1 MNKLEKKTLKQ
12 IARNTGIYPPEAFE
26 FVRHGLAYAVSRIH
40 EADKNT
46 QEPQRHITGQQLSWG
61 LRDFAIRRYGVMAR
75 AVLRHWNINRTEDF
89 GRIVFAMVEDG
100 IMRKTPQDSITDFN
114 HVYDMN
120 QVFEP
125 PERPM
130 KLSDATFRL

>member
-1 MNKLEKKTLKQ
+1 M
-12 IARNTGIYPPEAFE
+12 
-26 FVRHGLAYAVSRIH
+26 RHGRAYAVSRIH
-40 EADKNT
+40 EAEKDA
-46 QEPQRHITGQQLSWG
+46 QDPQRHITGQQLSWG

-100 IMRKTPQDSITDFN
+100 IMRKTPQDSMSDFD

-125 PERPM
+125 PLRQME
-130 KLSDATFRL
+130 SAAATFRL